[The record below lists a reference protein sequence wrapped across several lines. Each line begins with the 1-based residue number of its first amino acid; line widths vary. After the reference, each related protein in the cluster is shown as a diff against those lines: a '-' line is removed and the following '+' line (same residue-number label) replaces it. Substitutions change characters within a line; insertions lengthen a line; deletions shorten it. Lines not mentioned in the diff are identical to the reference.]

1 LKPLIEEALLLSW
14 LVADGENRFDA
25 SVGEPKAKCQRPIE
39 AKQGRFGRE
48 QPVAKG
54 DADECRDVGLA
65 LYDMASA
72 TEAPSRAVAVL
83 QYGLLACAL
92 FGLIGSL
99 VKFATE
105 K

>member
-1 LKPLIEEALLLSW
+1 MNSLWPKVMLMSAVPSAWLI
-14 LVADGENRFDA
+14 
-25 SVGEPKAKCQRPIE
+25 
-39 AKQGRFGRE
+39 
-48 QPVAKG
+48 
-54 DADECRDVGLA
+54 
-65 LYDMASA
+65 YDMTSA

-105 K
+105 E

>member
-1 LKPLIEEALLLSW
+1 MLVSAVPSAWLI
-14 LVADGENRFDA
+14 
-25 SVGEPKAKCQRPIE
+25 
-39 AKQGRFGRE
+39 
-48 QPVAKG
+48 
-54 DADECRDVGLA
+54 
-65 LYDMASA
+65 YHMTSA

>member
-1 LKPLIEEALLLSW
+1 MNSRWPKVMLVSAVKSAWLI
-14 LVADGENRFDA
+14 
-25 SVGEPKAKCQRPIE
+25 
-39 AKQGRFGRE
+39 
-48 QPVAKG
+48 
-54 DADECRDVGLA
+54 
-65 LYDMASA
+65 YDMASA

-83 QYGLLACAL
+83 QYGLFACAL

>member
-1 LKPLIEEALLLSW
+1 MLTSAVTSVSLI
-14 LVADGENRFDA
+14 
-25 SVGEPKAKCQRPIE
+25 
-39 AKQGRFGRE
+39 
-48 QPVAKG
+48 
-54 DADECRDVGLA
+54 
-65 LYDMASA
+65 YDMASA

-92 FGLIGSL
+92 FGLIGSF

>member
-1 LKPLIEEALLLSW
+1 MLMSAVTSAWLI
-14 LVADGENRFDA
+14 
-25 SVGEPKAKCQRPIE
+25 
-39 AKQGRFGRE
+39 
-48 QPVAKG
+48 
-54 DADECRDVGLA
+54 
-65 LYDMASA
+65 YDMASA